1 MAKYVS
7 PEGLDD
13 ALKAV
18 ATTIGSLSTRISTN
32 AQGLQTLS
40 SEIPTKVS
48 QLQNDS
54 GYTTNKGTVTGV
66 KINGTTKSPSSGVV
80 DLGTVITAHQ
90 DISGKVDKVD
100 GKGLSTN
107 DFTTTLKNKLN
118 GIASGA
124 EVNQNAFSNIAIGD
138 TMLAADSKTD
148 LLTIAAG
155 DNITL
160 TPDTSAT
167 KVTISASVPTLS
179 SLMGSS
185 AIGGTSSYIYW
196 NGSKWATKS
205 LGTLAF
211 SSATSFPASDVYSWA
226 KASTKPSYTK
236 SEVGLGNVTND
247 AQVKRSE
254 MGVASGVATLDASGL
269 VPTSQLPSYVDDV
282 LEYSAKSNFPTTGAT
297 GKIYV
302 DTSTNK
308 TYRWGGSA
316 YVEISASLAL
326 GTTSSTAYR
335 GDLGTQ
341 NATNIST
348 LQSSVSTLQGYFD
361 STAAKLAK
369 QTLYSLTIGSKTFNG
384 SSAIKITKSDLE
396 LGNVE
401 NKSSAT
407 IRSEITK
414 ANVTSA
420 LGTGT
425 GTTKYLREDG
435 SWATPPDT
443 NTNTTY
449 SFSGGTNQF
458 TVTPS
463 NGSAL
468 TVTITPSISN
478 NVTYSGTL
486 TSGQVA
492 VLDGTSG
499 KIKASGYTIAKSVPS
514 DAKFT
519 DTTYSY
525 VAPKQDGS
533 EYGLTAS
540 GEKYEWNQKQNAIS
554 DLTTIRSNA
563 TNGATAYSWGNHA
576 SAGYCTKSQIE
587 NGVFPNMRVG
597 LADDLGDIE
606 ETLDEEYTFQPTAN
620 PNEIRDGYA
629 QIESLKGNSLVWN
642 QLVVEE
648 TDRSINGVTLIVNKG
663 RISLKGAPTIAAYEK
678 LGESFRV
685 IQGHKY
691 LFYTQVQGTT
701 QADSKT
707 WQLYT
712 DGVFARYKIDNL
724 FIEANSSGVQ
734 SLRVAVYGDEID
746 CSFYLVVHDLTQMFG
761 KGNEPETVEEFER
774 RCPKGMPMDYNE
786 GEVIHFNGDAVKSV
800 GFNQWDEEWENGN
813 IVYATG
819 ANSVSTSGIRSKNY
833 IPMLPNT
840 VYYIRSSY
848 QDGDTHCRC
857 AFFDE
862 NKVYLGQ
869 NNDGWKTF
877 RDGTITTAPTVHYM
891 RFCVNSN
898 TYNNDICINI
908 SDPDKNGTYE
918 PYTEFRRDLPTEL
931 FEGGMKSAG
940 TAYDEIYF
948 DKSKGKYIKVTRI
961 GKVDWET
968 VNIAY
973 SQDATRFQ
981 ISSINKLQGHSNII
995 ASIYTN
1001 SLSPVVG
1008 SKIDKTISGYIEN
1021 RNIYINDYDYT
1032 NIDTY
1037 RAAMI
1042 ERGIEIYYELAEPIV
1057 EEIDIPYMDYQV
1069 SNSGTEEIV
1078 SVVPTTPI
1086 KARVT
1091 YNFDTIGTVRQNR
1104 FDISALKVDL
1114 KSNYQPLATAITQ
1127 IKVNGTS
1134 IATSGIANIPIATS
1148 TADGAMSSTH
1158 VSKLSSVESAVSAL
1172 SSEKLDK
1179 PSAWV
1184 TASLTLSGAAQH
1196 SSNPVKFRKCGS
1208 LLTIQG
1214 AFTFTYGSTSD
1225 GTAKLFKLPS
1235 GYIPAQSHSSWQY
1248 ATGNWMWRL
1257 YIDTG
1262 GQAYIHSI
1270 VNPKTNAVNNSSSMT
1285 FLITVSFYID

>member
-236 SEVGLGNVTND
+236 SEVGLGNV
-247 AQVKRSE
+247 
-254 MGVASGVATLDASGL
+254 
-269 VPTSQLPSYVDDV
+269 
-282 LEYSAKSNFPTTGAT
+282 
-297 GKIYV
+297 
-302 DTSTNK
+302 
-308 TYRWGGSA
+308 
-316 YVEISASLAL
+316 
-326 GTTSSTAYR
+326 
-335 GDLGTQ
+335 
-341 NATNIST
+341 
-348 LQSSVSTLQGYFD
+348 
-361 STAAKLAK
+361 
-369 QTLYSLTIGSKTFNG
+369 
-384 SSAIKITKSDLE
+384 
-396 LGNVE
+396 E

-540 GEKYEWNQKQNAIS
+540 GEKYEWNNKQNAIS
-554 DLTTIRSNA
+554 DLSTIRSNA

-606 ETLDEEYTFQPTAN
+606 ETLDEEYAFQPTAN

-642 QLVVEE
+642 QFAPEVNANNYKVYNNANAQVSFANGIATVTVSNHNIIGYHIGFCVKSRIPMKIGHVYAYTALIKSDIEMDFDVEINNSITNHYKVVGTQWTRVFFYSIASSE
-648 TDRSINGVTLIVNKG
+648 TSAILISPRK
-663 RISLKGAPTIAAYEK
+663 T
-678 LGESFRV
+678 F
-685 IQGHKY
+685 
-691 LFYTQVQGTT
+691 T
-701 QADSKT
+701 AD
-707 WQLYT
+707 
-712 DGVFARYKIDNL
+712 
-724 FIEANSSGVQ
+724 ANSYSVKDIQ
-734 SLRVAVYGDEID
+734 
-746 CSFYLVVHDLTQMFG
+746 FHDLTQMFG
-761 KGNEPETVEEFER
+761 EGNEPTTVEEFER

-786 GEVIHFNGDAVKSV
+786 GEVIHFNGDAIKSV
-800 GFNQWDEEWENGN
+800 GFNQWDEEWEVGGINTSNGKN
-813 IVYATG
+813 NNETDK
-819 ANSVSTSGIRSKNY
+819 IRGKNFIRVTPSSEYYCKSPIASRIFFYDSNKNY
-833 IPMLPNT
+833 ISNGYLSANSSFT
-840 VYYIRSSY
+840 ILDNAYYIR
-848 QDGDTHCRC
+848 
-857 AFFDE
+857 
-862 NKVYLGQ
+862 
-869 NNDGWKTF
+869 F
-877 RDGTITTAPTVHYM
+877 RIAADYGT
-891 RFCVNSN
+891 
-898 TYNNDICINI
+898 TYNHDICINL

-940 TAYDEIYF
+940 TAHDEIYF
-948 DKSKGKYIKVTRI
+948 DKAKGKYIKVTRI

-973 SQDATRFQ
+973 SQNVTRFE
-981 ISSINKLQGHSNII
+981 ISSINKLQGRFNII

-1001 SLSPVVG
+1001 SMSPVLG
-1008 SKIDKTISGYIEN
+1008 NKIDKTISGYEN

-1069 SNSGTEEIV
+1069 SNDGTEEIV
-1078 SVVPTTPI
+1078 SDTPTTPI

-1104 FDISALKVDL
+1104 FDISNLKIDL

-1134 IATSGIANIPIATS
+1134 VATSGIANIPIATS

-1158 VSKLSSVESAVSAL
+1158 VSKLSSVENAVGAL
-1172 SSEKLDK
+1172 SYEKLDK